1 MSTTRS
7 PATSPAVRCEPG
19 MGTVEVFALPVDEP
33 TLLAVLRDVFENH
46 WDEIRFG
53 VLIQGAVFEIRAPV
67 PPRIGTL
74 DGYVTVDLG
83 ASHFH
88 ICIGEHRGEPRQPV
102 TAELARHRRCHRAEL
117 YRVLH
122 DDAPV
127 AWGLRMFNGADEQ
140 QLTIMLPNPFLD
152 DDQEP
157 LTIPDWNRLSC
168 WDELRG
174 TYLALEPDPRDRTAL
189 RFHHG

>member
-1 MSTTRS
+1 MSTAS
-7 PATSPAVRCEPG
+7 DAVTSPTVRQEPG

-33 TLLAVLRDVFENH
+33 TLLSVLRDVFEKYWH
-46 WDEIRFG
+46 QIRFG
-53 VLIQGAVFEIRAPV
+53 VLIQGAVFEIRASG
-67 PPRIGTL
+67 PPHIGML

-88 ICIGEHRGEPRQPV
+88 ICIGEHHGDPGHPI
-102 TAELARHRRCHRAEL
+102 APELARHRRCHRAEL

-127 AWGLRMFNGADEQ
+127 SWGLRMFNGADEQ

-152 DDQEP
+152 DEQQP
-157 LTIPDWNRLSC
+157 LTIPDWDRLEC
-168 WDELRG
+168 WDALRG
-174 TYLALEPDPRDRTAL
+174 TYLNLTPEERDRTAV
-189 RFHHG
+189 RFHHS